1 MSLERLANLH
11 KAKKELEN
19 LLDLTYDAISAMQRL
34 QENEDEPQTKEIYR
48 AKGGVY
54 ALMWQELTRIW
65 IILKDC

>member
-1 MSLERLANLH
+1 MSLERLAKLH

-19 LLDLTYDAISAMQRL
+19 LLDLTYDALSAMQRL
-34 QENEDEPQTKEIYR
+34 QQQSEDPQEAEIYR